1 MRHFYDMTNISISG
15 RDLFAPSKLE
25 DQPAVDWPLFADNT
39 SGILA
44 RDKEAGY
51 DLGKLADSLKNNSV
65 VYHSPSEAALD
76 DLLDRL
82 QQFKLTKLEI
92 GLFVCLGLLILAVI
106 VLSVKVKRHGH
117 TLHKMA
123 LMLLAVSK
131 NIPMTEQFVL
141 KNDMTRTASEAIQSW
156 VPSPDHWTEWGP
168 YWTNIGVLLVS
179 LAVTMGC
186 LKLALSR
193 RAFVYVDLSND
204 TDAIELKLRELPTAS
219 RCYGLRTSQTRL
231 RATLEDGW
239 FGSRITFLANH
250 WFYFHFTDND
260 IVALPTSLWL
270 TPWTARK
277 ARRILRSDHRV
288 HTFLVYTH
296 HYIVYK
302 QNNQLERQA
311 HTASDT
317 GLADGDDYYYAHES
331 GV

>member
-1 MRHFYDMTNISISG
+1 M
-15 RDLFAPSKLE
+15 
-25 DQPAVDWPLFADNT
+25 
-39 SGILA
+39 A

-82 QQFKLTKLEI
+82 QQFKLSKLEI

-106 VLSVKVKRHGH
+106 VLSFKVKRHGH
-117 TLHKMA
+117 TLHKLA

-131 NIPMTEQFVL
+131 NIPMTEQYVL
-141 KNDMTRTASEAIQSW
+141 KSDLTRTATEAIQSW
-156 VPSPDHWTEWGP
+156 APGPDHWTEWGP
-168 YWTNIGVLLVS
+168 YWISVVVLLVS
-179 LAVTMGC
+179 LAVTMGS

-193 RAFVYVDLSND
+193 RAFVYVDISND
-204 TDAIELKLRELPTAS
+204 TDAVELKLKELPTAS

-231 RATLEDGW
+231 RATLEDCW
-239 FGSRITFLANH
+239 FGSRITFLAQH
-250 WFYFHFTDND
+250 WFYFHFTASD
-260 IVALPTSLWL
+260 IVALPKSLWL
-270 TPWTARK
+270 PPWTARR
-277 ARRILRSDHRV
+277 ARRILRSDHTV

-302 QNNQLERQA
+302 QNNQLERAA
-311 HTASDT
+311 HTASNT
-317 GLADGDDYYYAHES
+317 GLIDGDDYYYPHESES